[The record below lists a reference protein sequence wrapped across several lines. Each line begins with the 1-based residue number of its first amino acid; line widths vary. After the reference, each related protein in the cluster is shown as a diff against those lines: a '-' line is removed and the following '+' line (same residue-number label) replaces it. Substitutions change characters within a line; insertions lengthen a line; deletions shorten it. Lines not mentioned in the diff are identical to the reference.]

1 MKNSPVRRS
10 HMPLAA
16 VVISVVFF
24 AAGCII
30 AVADDAVPGLGV
42 AAFGLWGMLVFLG
55 VDERSPLSEGT
66 RPFAFLAGCPASL
79 FSGAAMLLR
88 PDDFKGGLDDMDSR
102 IVGVVF
108 AVFFGAAGIVGFVK
122 MRRQAGETEGTTVP
136 TEQG

>member
-42 AAFGLWGMLVFLG
+42 AAFGLWGMPG
-55 VDERSPLSEGT
+55 VSGRRRT
-66 RPFAFLAGCPASL
+66 KPA
-79 FSGAAMLLR
+79 
-88 PDDFKGGLDDMDSR
+88 
-102 IVGVVF
+102 
-108 AVFFGAAGIVGFVK
+108 
-122 MRRQAGETEGTTVP
+122 E
-136 TEQG
+136 